1 MTAPAKIK
9 SKITGYKV
17 KTDAPEVAPVAE
29 PEAPK
34 GLHEDVPRPETITGA
49 TYKIKPANQDS
60 SMYITIN
67 NVEIDGKVH
76 PFEMFINSKD
86 MSHYQWVVALTRV
99 VSAVFRKGGD
109 VTFLVDELKSIFDPR
124 GGYFKRGGRYMNSLV
139 AEIGYVLEE
148 HLIAIGLIVPEVD
161 EHMAAFIET
170 KKAEASVSGEGY
182 PENSAVCGKCG
193 VKAVV
198 MSDGCAVC
206 LSCGDSRCH

>member
-1 MTAPAKIK
+1 MTAKINH
-9 SKITGYKV
+9 KIVGYKV
-17 KTDAPEVAPVAE
+17 KTDAPEAAPAE
-29 PEAPK
+29 LEVSK
-34 GLHEDVPRPETITGA
+34 GLHEDVPRPEVIPGA
-49 TYKIKPANQDS
+49 TYKIKPANQENA
-60 SMYITIN
+60 MYITFN

-124 GGYFKRGGRYMNSLV
+124 GGYFKKGGRYMNSLV

-170 KKAEASVSGEGY
+170 KKVEAGNAL
-182 PENSAVCGKCG
+182 ENAMPCAKCHA
-193 VKAVV
+193 KAVV
-198 MSDGCAVC
+198 MRDGCATC
-206 LSCGDSRCH
+206 LECGDSKCG